1 MSDAA
6 PTESIQLSVLDSVLY
21 GAAKAFDYLG
31 IRGQDMLDKVGDG
44 ILDYC
49 IKKGFIKR
57 VDDPQQFA
65 HGIVA
70 FFKDNGYVANVELT
84 QDNEIITIT
93 MRDWS
98 YLPLLSN
105 LRNQNCFL
113 LSCPLCLANNSF
125 RKTNSLGWKAIN
137 ERVMAD
143 GDYTVQFRVVPPSA
157 AGNVPPEPYN
167 MSKYK
172 AESTSGKRIELPAF
186 EATEYGL
193 ACAFDYLGAQG
204 QLLLDRVGSGAV
216 EFLESVLHV
225 QLPKDYRKS
234 LQKLSSF
241 YTKGGLADKIELDLS
256 DSKME
261 VVFTNYRYAPVLE
274 QLLEEGYRLTSCPFT
289 LAARAVL
296 RKAGFAATGMQW
308 KVLNDRNAEMKME
321 LRVAAHEFDEDK
333 IGRMMDG
340 V

>member
-1 MSDAA
+1 
-6 PTESIQLSVLDSVLY
+6 
-21 GAAKAFDYLG
+21 
-31 IRGQDMLDKVGDG
+31 
-44 ILDYC
+44 
-49 IKKGFIKR
+49 
-57 VDDPQQFA
+57 
-65 HGIVA
+65 
-70 FFKDNGYVANVELT
+70 
-84 QDNEIITIT
+84 
-93 MRDWS
+93 
-98 YLPLLSN
+98 
-105 LRNQNCFL
+105 
-113 LSCPLCLANNSF
+113 
-125 RKTNSLGWKAIN
+125 
-137 ERVMAD
+137 
-143 GDYTVQFRVVPPSA
+143 
-157 AGNVPPEPYN
+157 

-241 YTKGGLADKIELDLS
+241 YTKGGLADKIELYLS